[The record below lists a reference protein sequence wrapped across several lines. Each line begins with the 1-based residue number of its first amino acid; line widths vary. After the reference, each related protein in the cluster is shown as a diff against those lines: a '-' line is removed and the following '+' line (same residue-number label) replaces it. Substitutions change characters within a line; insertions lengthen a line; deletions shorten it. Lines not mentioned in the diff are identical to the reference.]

1 MMSDDNLING
11 WNRKY
16 ISAHLDLYANTDLDA
31 LLTEW
36 KNKMLGSTIATDITT
51 VDDETDGEFDVDGKP
66 VQTYPALLVSAEEV
80 MELYVQMRRIYGMSQ
95 KEPHDKNNLNVL
107 LHGLKQ
113 LEYAI
118 SDFAYLVNK
127 ELEK

>member
-1 MMSDDNLING
+1 MSDELVDTILDLYTNT
-11 WNRKY
+11 K
-16 ISAHLDLYANTDLDA
+16 LDLYANPKWINDI
-31 LLTEW
+31 
-36 KNKMLGSTIATDITT
+36 LGGTIATDITT